1 MSKTTFEKQLSKTLE
16 DRRLSRNERQALQH
30 LLRQDEPTSE
40 RRRELLGKAF
50 AAAQRA
56 MTSHADRQVLAWL
69 QEVSK
74 LLVDNAKPAAE
85 LAEAFFEPHQDCG
98 ARLISL
104 LDHSRSDIR
113 ICVFTITDNAV
124 AGAILAAH
132 RRGVTV
138 RIISDGDKAR
148 DRGSDIARLETSGVP
163 VRVDFAA
170 DHMHHKFAVFDSK
183 VVVTGSYNWTRG
195 AAERNLENIIVC
207 DESRLVR
214 PFVEEFER
222 LWQVLGLEPGI

>member
-1 MSKTTFEKQLSKTLE
+1 MSQATLETHFAKTLD
-16 DRRLSRNERQALQH
+16 DRRLSRNERQVLQH
-30 LLRQDEPTSE
+30 ILRQEEPSPQ
-40 RRRELLGKAF
+40 RRRELLVRAF
-50 AAAQRA
+50 AVAQEALTRQP
-56 MTSHADRQVLAWL
+56 DRQVLTWL

-74 LLVDNAKPAAE
+74 LLVADTKPTPE
-85 LAEAFFEPHQDCG
+85 LAEAYFEPQQDCG

-104 LDHSRSDIR
+104 LDRSRSDVR

-148 DRGSDIARLETSGVP
+148 DRGSDIARLEASGVP

-170 DHMHHKFAVFDSK
+170 DHMHHKFAVFDSHAM
-183 VVVTGSYNWTRG
+183 VTGSYNWTRG
-195 AAERNLENIIVC
+195 AAERNLENIVVS
-207 DESRLVR
+207 DDPRLVR

-222 LWQVLGLEPGI
+222 LWQILGLEPGI